1 MKTVGE
7 RIRLERVKRGMTLE
21 NVSKGTGL
29 SKSYL
34 SLLER
39 GLSQVTVTS
48 LKKIARHMGIGVV
61 KFFEENNAEG
71 NHGGWDYSGFLEKE
85 NQPFQQFTYSRDVN
99 VVRVGRRKGI
109 TFPGSKVIY
118 EILTPN
124 FKRQLEV
131 LHMRICEGQT
141 SGDTP
146 IVDPPGEKFGF
157 VLKGSIEVKLDHELY
172 QLEEGDSICFPSD
185 MAHSWR
191 GIKGES
197 IEVIWVFT
205 PPCF

>member
-7 RIRLERVKRGMTLE
+7 RIRLERLKRGMTLE
-21 NVSKGTGL
+21 NVSEGTGL

-34 SLLER
+34 SQLER
-39 GLSQVTVTS
+39 GLSQVNVTS
-48 LKKIARHMGIGVV
+48 LKKIARHLGIGIV

-71 NHGGWDYSGFLEKE
+71 NHGGWDYSGSFE
-85 NQPFQQFTYSRDVN
+85 NQSVGQFTYSRDVN
-99 VVRVGRRKGI
+99 VVRAGRRKGI

-124 FKRQLEV
+124 LKRQLEV
-131 LHMRICEGQT
+131 LYMRICEGQT
-141 SGDTP
+141 CGDTP
-146 IVDPPGEKFGF
+146 IVDPPGEKFGI
-157 VLKGSIEVKLDHELY
+157 VLKGSIEVKLDYELY

-191 GIKGES
+191 GIKGDH
-197 IEVIWVFT
+197 IEMIWVFT